1 MRDIHLL
8 LWMGKSLFEA
18 PDMVSLEKAGL
29 LSREDRKVLAQSHN
43 VLLRLRNQLHYLTG
57 RKNDRLSFEYQEAM
71 ADWAGVKSLGD
82 ILPVEV
88 FMRDV
93 YQHLQGVQT
102 IRENF
107 FERLAELRQKG
118 EKPREILE
126 PGIYLEGDRLYLES
140 ARVLLDHPALL
151 MKLFWYALKKEVRL
165 SQEAIRLIKQCLFLV
180 DEPFRR
186 SREVSRIFLEIIGDL
201 KTTRPLLE
209 TMLQTGLL
217 TRYLPEFE
225 ATVCRTQFD
234 TYHVYTVD
242 IHLLLTLLELK
253 KIGQGIYL
261 KEEPLIYGIWGEVE
275 DFTSLYLAALFHD
288 LGKGQ
293 GKNHARQGA
302 LMIPAIVE
310 RLGLSSSESEKV
322 AFLVKHHLLLV
333 DTALRRD
340 LNDEDLIVRSAQV
353 IKDAETLK
361 MLTLLSYADALATG
375 SRAWNNWKSMLV
387 KDLFF
392 KLLHILEK
400 GEVASGMA
408 LETLASLQREIL
420 EQVEKEIPPK
430 EARMLLEG
438 MPTGY
443 LLSLP
448 AASIARHLRLL
459 RQLDGKPFLWAVEK
473 KEEIYELFICCHDR
487 PGLFS
492 RLTGV
497 LSLNH
502 INILGAQIFTR
513 SDRIALDIFQVQPPL
528 DPLFE
533 EETWEKVHEQLLK
546 AIQGK
551 LSLDYRLAQKKP
563 GLQLTSGPKT
573 QAESQVVIDNQ
584 GSDFYTIL
592 EIYSQD
598 RLGLLYTITKTLFE
612 IELNIH
618 YAKISTKVDQVVDVF
633 YVADLEG
640 QKIWDEE
647 RMEEVK
653 KAILFALKS

>member
-1 MRDIHLL
+1 
-8 LWMGKSLFEA
+8 
-18 PDMVSLEKAGL
+18 
-29 LSREDRKVLAQSHN
+29 
-43 VLLRLRNQLHYLTG
+43 
-57 RKNDRLSFEYQEAM
+57 
-71 ADWAGVKSLGD
+71 
-82 ILPVEV
+82 
-88 FMRDV
+88 
-93 YQHLQGVQT
+93 
-102 IRENF
+102 
-107 FERLAELRQKG
+107 
-118 EKPREILE
+118 
-126 PGIYLEGDRLYLES
+126 
-140 ARVLLDHPALL
+140 
-151 MKLFWYALKKEVRL
+151 
-165 SQEAIRLIKQCLFLV
+165 
-180 DEPFRR
+180 
-186 SREVSRIFLEIIGDL
+186 
-201 KTTRPLLE
+201 
-209 TMLQTGLL
+209 
-217 TRYLPEFE
+217 
-225 ATVCRTQFD
+225 
-234 TYHVYTVD
+234 
-242 IHLLLTLLELK
+242 
-253 KIGQGIYL
+253 
-261 KEEPLIYGIWGEVE
+261 
-275 DFTSLYLAALFHD
+275 
-288 LGKGQ
+288 
-293 GKNHARQGA
+293 
-302 LMIPAIVE
+302 
-310 RLGLSSSESEKV
+310 
-322 AFLVKHHLLLV
+322 
-333 DTALRRD
+333 
-340 LNDEDLIVRSAQV
+340 
-353 IKDAETLK
+353 
-361 MLTLLSYADALATG
+361 
-375 SRAWNNWKSMLV
+375 
-387 KDLFF
+387 
-392 KLLHILEK
+392 
-400 GEVASGMA
+400 
-408 LETLASLQREIL
+408 
-420 EQVEKEIPPK
+420 VEKEVPPK